1 MDAKERTALREIIR
15 SSRVLSVAV
24 DAEGA
29 PYASL
34 LPYAVRPDFG
44 GFLVHVSELA
54 RHTRGLADG
63 APFGLVIHRPD
74 DGVVDPLQV
83 PRVLLQGVVRRLE
96 RGTEA
101 WSEAQAVY
109 VAKFPT
115 SEMTFGLGDFH
126 LCELLPE
133 RGRLVTGFAG
143 AHNIGPET
151 LRRVAAEDPA

>member
-1 MDAKERTALREIIR
+1 MDVKARGELRDLITACRILTA
-15 SSRVLSVAV
+15 AV
-24 DAEGA
+24 EADGA
-29 PYASL
+29 PYAAL
-34 LPYAVRPDFG
+34 LPYAVRPDFS

-54 RHTRGLADG
+54 KHTRGLADG
-63 APFGLVIHRPD
+63 AAFALVIHRPD

-96 RGTEA
+96 RGTQA
-101 WSEAQAVY
+101 WAEAQAAY
-109 VAKFPT
+109 VARFPA

-151 LRRVAAEDPA
+151 LRRVAAESPE

>member
-1 MDAKERTALREIIR
+1 MDDSARSTLQHLIREN
-15 SSRVLSVAV
+15 RVLTLAV

-34 LPYAVRPDFG
+34 LPYAFRADSG
-44 GFLVHVSELA
+44 GFLIHVSELA
-54 RHTRGLADG
+54 RHTRGLTDG
-63 APFGLVIHRPD
+63 ARFGLVVHAQD
-74 DGVVDPLQV
+74 DGKVDPLQV
-83 PRVLLQGVVRRLE
+83 PRVSLQGAVRRLE

-101 WSEAQAVY
+101 WDEARRAY
-109 VAKFPT
+109 MARFPD

-143 AHNIGPET
+143 AHNIGPRT
-151 LRRVAAEDPA
+151 LRSLAAEDA